1 MQLSIIFDLQLL
13 VINMKI
19 NVNVGVEL
27 VNRSLQPV
35 FKKMGVTS

>member
-19 NVNVGVEL
+19 NVNVGVEF